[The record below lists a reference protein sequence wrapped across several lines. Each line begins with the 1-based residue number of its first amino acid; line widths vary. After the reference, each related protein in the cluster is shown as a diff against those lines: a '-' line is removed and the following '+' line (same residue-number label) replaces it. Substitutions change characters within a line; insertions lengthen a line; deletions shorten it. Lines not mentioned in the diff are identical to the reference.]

1 MRSHTPNFNT
11 VFLYLMQLLLQ
22 LPPARPP
29 HHAAPRTAQLGENQH
44 HPPAAHD
51 PRGSSAHARQA
62 SAALCQQKKCNSLRA
77 GQGSCCC
84 GCVGLWCR
92 ALRRTRRRGRSACG
106 RMHRG
111 WTCELRKASFEQIQ
125 PQTAKRKPSDDGQP
139 LGLRVKACVHFKCSL
154 APTLLLALVYPKSK
168 RMPMLQK

>member
-1 MRSHTPNFNT
+1 
-11 VFLYLMQLLLQ
+11 MQLLLQ

-51 PRGSSAHARQA
+51 PRGSPAHARQA

-111 WTCELRKASFEQIQ
+111 WTCELRKVCFEQRQ

-139 LGLRVKACVHFKCSL
+139 LGLCVKACVHFKCSL
-154 APTLLLALVYPKSK
+154 APTLPLTLVDPKSK
-168 RMPMLQK
+168 RMQTLPQPNLNQCFQCF